1 MAKLAGG
8 QDFGGPASLQNAL
21 DMAVNS
27 LKSVPPYGHREVC
40 SLSHASVQPETCS
53 IAVHVGS
60 WCSLMPQSCTAVPL
74 TDLQH
79 AKLHTGLPQA
89 SHWLLQV
96 LFMFSG
102 LSSCDPGGIWDSIK
116 QAKQQKCRVSV
127 VGLAAEVFI
136 CREIT
141 KVCCSCW

>member
-1 MAKLAGG
+1 MQQGFACG
-8 QDFGGPASLQNAL
+8 QLKQLRQPDAVALQSL
-21 DMAVNS
+21 
-27 LKSVPPYGHREVC
+27 
-40 SLSHASVQPETCS
+40 
-53 IAVHVGS
+53 I
-60 WCSLMPQSCTAVPL
+60 
-74 TDLQH
+74 LQH
-79 AKLHTGLPQA
+79 LGLHTGSPQA

-96 LFMFSG
+96 LFLFAG

-141 KVCCSCW
+141 KVSCSCW